1 MGFDLERQYG
11 PNVAKNG
18 LAFIY
23 SDSQTD
29 VIQKLRA
36 MWTEMG
42 DYISRQYAG
51 TDSTISSVS
60 RDGKETASSKV
71 GHKVATVQRFFLNT
85 FSENPMQ
92 LSIDITL
99 GKYLNHGYIKE

>member
-1 MGFDLERQYG
+1 
-11 PNVAKNG
+11 
-18 LAFIY
+18 
-23 SDSQTD
+23 
-29 VIQKLRA
+29 